1 MSLSFAE
8 HTQDMYEDLMF
19 RLEEIDRSLEEGDS
33 DAKVLMKQRAIIN
46 KVLENEEET
55 EDDLF
60 DQWERDLE
68 EGRIPDLDAMP
79 GSD

>member
-1 MSLSFAE
+1 MSLAE
-8 HTQDMYEDLMF
+8 HTQEMYEDLMF
-19 RLEEIDRSLEEGDS
+19 RRDEIEKSLEEGSGDKQ
-33 DAKVLMKQRAIIN
+33 ALMRQYSIIN
-46 KVLENEEET
+46 SVIEGKEES

-79 GSD
+79 GGE

>member
-1 MSLSFAE
+1 MSVAE
-8 HTQDMYEDLMF
+8 HTQEMYEDLMF
-19 RLEEIDRSLEEGDS
+19 RREEIETSLEEGGGDKQ
-33 DAKVLMKQRAIIN
+33 ALMRQHAVIN
-46 KVLENEEET
+46 RVIEGKEES

-79 GSD
+79 GSE

>member
-1 MSLSFAE
+1 MSLAE
-8 HTQDMYEDLMF
+8 HTQEMYEDLMF
-19 RLEEIDRSLEEGDS
+19 RREEIERSLEEGSGDKQ
-33 DAKVLMKQRAIIN
+33 ALMRQFSIIN
-46 KVLENEEET
+46 RVIEGKEES

-79 GSD
+79 GGD

>member
-1 MSLSFAE
+1 MSLAE
-8 HTQDMYEDLMF
+8 HTQEMFEDLMF
-19 RLEEIDRSLEEGDS
+19 RRQEIERGLEEGSVDREAS
-33 DAKVLMKQRAIIN
+33 MRQLAIIDG
-46 KVLENEEET
+46 VLENKDVS

-79 GSD
+79 EGE